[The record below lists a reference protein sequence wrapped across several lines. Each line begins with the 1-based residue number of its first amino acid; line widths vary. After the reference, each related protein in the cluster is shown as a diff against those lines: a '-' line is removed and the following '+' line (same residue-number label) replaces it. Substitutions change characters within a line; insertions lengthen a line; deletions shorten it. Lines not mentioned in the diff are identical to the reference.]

1 MNKPITVARE
11 EFKQQLI
18 DAITHSDLPAFV
30 VLDILNAAASEV
42 GRAAAQQY
50 AADLKAYQENEGKPD
65 E

>member
-1 MNKPITVARE
+1 MIKPITVARE
-11 EFKQQLI
+11 EFKAKLI

-30 VLDILNAAASEV
+30 VLDILNAAVAEV

-50 AADLKAYQENEGKPD
+50 AADLKAYQENEGQPD